1 MFYGLFPKGLQKT
14 LKFKAGLSKSI
25 DECCEII
32 SNLKAWYK
40 DLGKW
45 QHKVKKQA
53 AEDGYTETYLGRRRY
68 LPDITS
74 ANWGKKSFAQRCAI
88 NTPIQGTAADILKL
102 AMGKIQRPIRAF
114 VAKAVVTGSRRANLR
129 STGRQCSRTSNRN
142 CDNTHLD
149 NIAIVCLGDY
159 YSNIAVFGQNEKKHG
174 TML

>member
-1 MFYGLFPKGLQKT
+1 MLYGLFPKGLQKT
-14 LKFKAGLSKSI
+14 LKFKAGL
-25 DECCEII
+25 

-74 ANWGKKSFAQRCAI
+74 ANWGKKSFAQRCAL

-102 AMGKIQRPIRAF
+102 AMGKIIKGLSERLWLKPLLQVHDELIFEVPEDN
-114 VAKAVVTGSRRANLR
+114 VAEHQTETVIT
-129 STGRQCSRTSNRN
+129 RTS
-142 CDNTHLD
+142 
-149 NIAIVCLGDY
+149 II
-159 YSNIAVFGQNEKKHG
+159 
-174 TML
+174 

>member
-14 LKFKAGLSKSI
+14 LKFKAGL
-25 DECCEII
+25 

-74 ANWGKKSFAQRCAI
+74 ANWGKKSFAQRCAL

-102 AMGKIQRPIRAF
+102 AMGKIIKGLSERLWLKPLLQVHDELIFEVPEDN
-114 VAKAVVTGSRRANLR
+114 VAEHQTETVIT
-129 STGRQCSRTSNRN
+129 RTS
-142 CDNTHLD
+142 
-149 NIAIVCLGDY
+149 II
-159 YSNIAVFGQNEKKHG
+159 
-174 TML
+174 